1 MHLHRADSYKELEQL
16 VRNFEFPPAQLHFRG
31 QSCIDF
37 KLELRIAQKFKD
49 NSIIKTKALEI
60 INRFKTYVIK
70 YNLTDKL
77 FINIGK
83 NYRYFD
89 EYYWLFQAQHIGIP
103 TFLMDWSFS
112 WKRALYFAI
121 ENKEHID
128 SSGQL
133 WVIFWADSSRMFVDP
148 DPIDDFLQYQNPYS
162 INKYGLLNPTYDT
175 DQNSTNFIGE
185 RRRFSQAGEF
195 FAVPEQDYIT
205 PLEKREELTGLL
217 TRIEI
222 TSKLKKEIFSNTSD
236 TDLGAIMEENIIEYE
251 KYSNGFI
258 YGKIDD
264 KLLEIV
270 NFIREEFG
278 FPKLI

>member
-1 MHLHRADSYKELEQL
+1 MNKLRANSYKELEEL
-16 VRNFEFPPAQLHFRG
+16 INNLDYPPSQLHFRG

-37 KLELRIAQKFKD
+37 ELQTRIAANFKD
-49 NSIIKTKALEI
+49 DSVIKTKASEI

-70 YNLTDKL
+70 YNLTAKL
-77 FINIGK
+77 FINREK

-103 TFLMDWSFS
+103 TILMDWSFS

-121 ENKEHID
+121 EGKKQVN

-133 WVIFWADSSRMFVDP
+133 WVLFWADNSKMFVDP
-148 DPIDDFLQYQNPYS
+148 DPINDFLENQNPYS
-162 INKYGLLNPTYDT
+162 INKYGILNPYYDI
-175 DQNSTNFIGE
+175 DQKSTSFIGE

-195 FAVPEQDYIT
+195 FAVPEQEYFT
-205 PLEKREELTGLL
+205 PLEKRSDLFPLL

-222 TSKLKKEIFSNTSD
+222 TSNLKKEILEHNTNG
-236 TDLGAIMEENIIEYE
+236 DLEKIIEENVIEYE
-251 KYSNGFI
+251 NYSNGFI

-270 NFIREEFG
+270 NYIREEYD
-278 FPKLI
+278 FPKLS